1 MLELA
6 YDTNILMDRE
16 FLHFNYYLP
25 WWWLSLLIRRIS
37 MISLW
42 GSVLRRKDLSARAV
56 ITMSRY
62 RWPCIYIREIKNQNF
77 VINEYLSQNKRYSFI
92 IFNQCVL

>member
-1 MLELA
+1 
-6 YDTNILMDRE
+6 
-16 FLHFNYYLP
+16 
-25 WWWLSLLIRRIS
+25 

-56 ITMSRY
+56 ITLSRY

-77 VINEYLSQNKRYSFI
+77 VINEYLKTKDIHSSYSINAYFD
-92 IFNQCVL
+92 QEGQLV

>member
-1 MLELA
+1 
-6 YDTNILMDRE
+6 
-16 FLHFNYYLP
+16 
-25 WWWLSLLIRRIS
+25 

-56 ITMSRY
+56 ITLSRY

-77 VINEYLSQNKRYSFI
+77 VVNEYLSKGNIHSSYSINTYFD
-92 IFNQCVL
+92 QEGQLV

>member
-1 MLELA
+1 
-6 YDTNILMDRE
+6 
-16 FLHFNYYLP
+16 
-25 WWWLSLLIRRIS
+25 

-56 ITMSRY
+56 ITLSRY

-77 VINEYLSQNKRYSFI
+77 VINEYLSHYKPKLNSHSSYSINAYFD
-92 IFNQCVL
+92 QEGQLV